1 MRGKIDDSIHIL
13 SSIQQKNMKPD
24 TQLSH
29 LGRSA
34 VSTPKTVN
42 VPLHR
47 ASTVLFDSLAE
58 MHETQR
64 QWDLDEQIPTYG
76 IFNMPQAL
84 ALENAVAD
92 IEGGYRAVTYP
103 SGLAAVAGALLAV
116 VKAGDHVLM
125 TDSSYGP
132 GRQFC
137 ETFLK
142 RMGVETTFYDPLAGA
157 GIAALMRPNTT
168 AVYTESPGSHTFEV
182 QDIPAIAKAAH
193 AQGAVVILDNAWAT
207 GLFFNAFEHG
217 VDLVVQPATKYYAA
231 HSDVLMGLVI
241 ANAKTWPQLKQVTY
255 QLGQRASP
263 DDCFLTLRGMRTMGV
278 RLRQHQASALRITK
292 WLQTRPEVSRVLYPA
307 LESDPGYALWKRDFT
322 GATGLFSIELNPCND
337 AELAAMIDDYALFGL
352 GYSWGGFESLVMPA
366 DLRYGRSTSP
376 WRGGP
381 LVRYS
386 IGLEDADDLI
396 HDLEAGFSRLTQERQ
411 RIK

>member
-1 MRGKIDDSIHIL
+1 MRGKIADYIHIL
-13 SSIQQKNMKPD
+13 SSTQQKNMKSD

-34 VSTPKTVN
+34 VRTPKTVN

-58 MHETQR
+58 LHETQR

-84 ALENAVAD
+84 ALENAVAG

-125 TDSSYGP
+125 TDSCYGP

-278 RLRQHQASALRITK
+278 RLRQHQTSALRITK
-292 WLQTRPEVSRVLYPA
+292 WLQTRPEVARVLYPA

-337 AELAAMIDDYALFGL
+337 AELAAMINHYALFGL

-396 HDLEAGFSRLTQERQ
+396 HDLEAGFSRLMQERQ
-411 RIK
+411 RTK